1 MKDAILTAITLCLS
15 MFIIVMTIFILAKIG
30 GFMFNDEAQ
39 AQTTMSASVQPNIC
53 NSNLD
58 VIRACCE

>member
-39 AQTTMSASVQPNIC
+39 AQTTMSAHVEESDMRTCITEC
-53 NSNLD
+53 GW
-58 VIRACCE
+58 EW